1 MHGNESTQE
10 IPDLIDFFQEK
21 ADKRESMTHL
31 FFSLLPSALI
41 RLHDTLVCLAKFNE
55 SVALEAEYD
64 LVSLPSTIQSKN
76 LLTGGFQLRLSVL
89 NSTKTAYSAFLLEAD
104 SFFENYSFN
113 PNTASS
119 SNGHSNR
126 FCFQVYL
133 KVSKGRTSYG
143 LCTIHCA
150 LSC

>member
-10 IPDLIDFFQEK
+10 TPDLIDFLQEK
-21 ADKRESMTHL
+21 TDKKENMARMS
-31 FFSLLPSALI
+31 FSLLPSALI
-41 RLHDTLVCLAKFNE
+41 RLHDTLICLAKFNE

-64 LVSLPSTIQSKN
+64 LVSLSSVIQSKN
-76 LLTGGFQLRLSVL
+76 LLTGRFQLRLSVL
-89 NSTKTAYSAFLLEAD
+89 NSTKTAYSAFVLEAD
-104 SFFENYSFN
+104 SFFEDYSFN

-133 KVSKGRTSYG
+133 KVSKGR
-143 LCTIHCA
+143 IR
-150 LSC
+150 